1 MESISNIV
9 TPFLNNH
16 KIHSDQAIHQV
27 QQLCRVLNK
36 KTALKIAGLSANT
49 FHYRINK
56 LTKKCTDSPFAL
68 CLCSHPLQLSFKELH
83 TMKRLL
89 SDERFMCWPISS
101 IAFFAIRN
109 KLVAASIST
118 WYKYASFLGLRNK
131 KQKVKPYRKKGL
143 VTTEPN
149 QFLHVDTT
157 FWNIEHDVKAAIVFV
172 SDNYSKAIL
181 GWNIAL
187 QKNADN
193 VKTALQQAIE
203 TIHQFHPNQICATLM
218 ADGGKENH
226 NTTITELL
234 LNTTNLDITKI
245 IALKDI
251 AFSNAPIEAIN
262 KIMKGYLRHHKPN
275 TLDQITEC
283 IRLAVYDY
291 SCVRPHGSLNGRI
304 PMEIYTNQHLSIET
318 RTYTTEAKMER
329 IGRTDEIDHPSP
341 IQTDHSGPIETDHLR
356 PIEIDHLD

>member
-1 MESISNIV
+1 LFIISLTKRHWIANHDQHNI
-9 TPFLNNH
+9 
-16 KIHSDQAIHQV
+16 
-27 QQLCRVLNK
+27 LNK

-49 FHYRINK
+49 YHYRLQK
-56 LTKKCTDSPFAL
+56 LTKKCTDSAFAL
-68 CLCSHPLQLSFKELH
+68 CFRSHPLQLSFKELN

-89 SDERFMCWPISS
+89 NDERFICWPISS
-101 IAFFAIRN
+101 IAHFAN
-109 KLVAASIST
+109 LNELLAASIST
-118 WYKYASFLGLRNK
+118 WYKYTSFFGLRLK
-131 KQKVKPYRKKGL
+131 KQKVKGFRKKGL

-187 QKNADN
+187 QKNAEN
-193 VKTALQQAIE
+193 VKMALQQAIE
-203 TIHQFHPNQICATLM
+203 TIHKFHPNQVCATLM

-234 LNTTNLDITKI
+234 LDTTNPDITKI

-262 KIMKGYLRHHKPN
+262 KIMKVYLRHHKPN
-275 TLDQITEC
+275 TLDQLAEC

-304 PMEIYTNQHLSIET
+304 PMEVYTNQHVYIET
-318 RTYTTEAKMER
+318 TSYSMEAKIER
-329 IGRTDEIDHPSP
+329 IEQNRKHNCNVCM
-341 IQTDHSGPIETDHLR
+341 
-356 PIEIDHLD
+356 